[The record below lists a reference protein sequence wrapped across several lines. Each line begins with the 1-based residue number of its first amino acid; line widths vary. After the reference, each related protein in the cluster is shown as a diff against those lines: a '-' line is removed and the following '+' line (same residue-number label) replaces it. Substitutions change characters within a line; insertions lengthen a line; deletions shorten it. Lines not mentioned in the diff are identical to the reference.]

1 MATMVKTCGL
11 RTVGEVDAACDAGA
25 ALVGFVFFPSSPR
38 NVSLDEAAPLFDRAR
53 AGGRNLVQTVALT
66 VDPSVDQVR
75 AIMKN
80 LSPDLIQFHGSESPV
95 TIAAIRA
102 ATGCRAM
109 KAIGI
114 STAGDLDALPAYRS
128 VCDMILIDA
137 KAPKTANRPGG
148 LGVPFDWSLL
158 AGFDPGVPWLLAGGL
173 NADNVVEALTQ
184 TRAPGVDVSSGI
196 ESAPGTKDLH
206 RIGQFIDAVRSAD
219 ELLAA

>member
-1 MATMVKTCGL
+1 MATLVKTCGL
-11 RTVGEVDAACDAGA
+11 QTADDVDAARDAGA
-25 ALVGFVFFPSSPR
+25 ALIGFVFFPPSPR
-38 NVSLDEAAPLFDRAR
+38 NVSLDEAAPLFEKAR
-53 AGGRNLVQTVALT
+53 AAGRNAVQTVALT

-95 TIAAIRA
+95 TIATIRA

-109 KAIGI
+109 KAIGV
-114 STAGDLDALPAYRS
+114 STTADLDAVPAYRS

-148 LGVPFDWSLL
+148 LGMTFDWSLL
-158 AGFDPGVPWLLAGGL
+158 AGFSPGVPWLLAGGL
-173 NADNVVEALTQ
+173 NAGNVADALSQ

-196 ESAPGTKDLH
+196 ESAPGIKDPH
-206 RIGQFIDAVRSAD
+206 RIGRFIDAVRSAD
-219 ELLAA
+219 ELIAA